1 MRVVAAYIAL
11 IAVAEASVAFGNPLI
26 GAIVYSILLVVM
38 LTHCAVRLAAER
50 GPGEEQRKPK
60 PDPAHAVAAL
70 AFLPVIRL
78 VSMSV
83 PVGGSSEASQS
94 LVVGASLLAAI
105 VWAAWGVRLPASR
118 LRPRFPA
125 SDLLVVCLAPPLAYD
140 AYVVLRPASLAE
152 GAQWT
157 QLGTAAL
164 AVALAAVVEEL
175 VFRGF
180 IQTAF
185 FRLYGSSAPL
195 WATAVYVISYLGVR
209 PMGMIA
215 LAALLGLLFGWLV
228 QRSGS
233 LLGVTVSHAL
243 VNIGLF
249 VLLPHALSDSPA

>member
-11 IAVAEASVAFGNPLI
+11 IAVAEASVAFGDPLI
-26 GAIVYSILLVVM
+26 GAIVYSILLVAM

-50 GPGEEQRKPK
+50 GPGEEQRN
-60 PDPAHAVAAL
+60 PDPAQAIAAL

-125 SDLLVVCLAPPLAYD
+125 LDLLAVCLAPLLAYD
-140 AYVVLRPASLAE
+140 AYILLRPASLAE
-152 GAQWT
+152 GARWT

-164 AVALAAVVEEL
+164 AVALVAVVEEL

-195 WATAVYVISYLGVR
+195 WSSAVYVISYLGVGPR
-209 PMGMIA
+209 GMIA
-215 LAALLGLLFGWLV
+215 LAAVLGLLFGWLV

-243 VNIGLF
+243 VNVGLF
-249 VLLPHALSDSPA
+249 VLLPHVLSDSSA

>member
-11 IAVAEASVAFGNPLI
+11 LAVAEASVAFGNPLI

-38 LTHCAVRLAAER
+38 LTHCAVRLASE
-50 GPGEEQRKPK
+50 GSPVEEQGK

-78 VSMSV
+78 VSMSA
-83 PVGGSSEASQS
+83 PIGGSSEASQS

-105 VWAAWGVRLPASR
+105 VWARWGVRLPASR
-118 LRPRFPA
+118 LRPRFLA
-125 SDLLVVCLAPPLAYD
+125 IDLLVVCLAPPLAYD
-140 AYVVLRPASLAE
+140 AYFVLRPASLAE
-152 GAQWT
+152 GARWT

-185 FRLYGSSAPL
+185 FRLCGSSAPL

-209 PMGMIA
+209 PMRVIA
-215 LAALLGLLFGWLV
+215 LAAVLGLLFGWVV

-243 VNIGLF
+243 LNIGLF